1 MVKKPDKKDSGFKFG
16 GGSQVTVEK
25 KNKKKKKEAKYI
37 GSAIRSEYG
46 GKELSNKSYESYYK
60 DLI

>member
-1 MVKKPDKKDSGFKFG
+1 MVKKPDKKDSGLKFG

-46 GKELSNKSYESYYK
+46 GKELSNKTYEN
-60 DLI
+60 